1 MTRTGSTELD
11 RVVRGG
17 TVVDGTGA
25 AAREADVGIRDGRIV
40 AVEER
45 LEPRGAEVI
54 EADGRIVCPG
64 FVDLHTHYDIQVFWD
79 PVLSPSPF
87 HGVTTVIGGNCGFS
101 VAPLEPS
108 ESDYLMRM
116 LARVEGMPLP
126 ALEAATDWGWT
137 SFASYLGRL
146 DGRLTPNAGFLVG
159 HSAVR
164 RAVMGPAGSERE
176 ATDDEVKAMARLL
189 GASLAEGGMGFSSSW
204 AATHNDDDGDPVPSR
219 YATEAELLA
228 LCAEVS
234 RHDGTTL
241 EFIPGVGTFTDR
253 EADLMGR
260 MSAAADRPLNWNVLI
275 VMAGLGEQVQAKLAA
290 SDTAADLGG
299 RVLGLT
305 MPSPVLPRLSFASG
319 FLLDTIPGWHEAMT
333 LPRDERK
340 ALLASA
346 EGRADLMAKAAEGN
360 ATFGLAN
367 FGQYVL
373 TECHTP
379 ETKAFEGRTVADVAA
394 ERGVDPFDALC
405 DIAVADDL
413 KTGFSFP
420 PNGDTEQDWAAR
432 LDVWRDER
440 SVLGASDAGAHLDFL
455 ATFNFPTVML
465 RRAVAD
471 LGLLSWEEAISL
483 LTDAPA
489 RLYGLR
495 DRGRL
500 AAGCWAD
507 VVVLDPDR
515 IAPHPITTRADLPG
529 DGWRLYGEADGIDRV
544 LVNGF
549 DAVVDGKAT
558 DSRPGRVLRSGRDT
572 YTVRASS

>member
-1 MTRTGSTELD
+1 
-11 RVVRGG
+11 
-17 TVVDGTGA
+17 
-25 AAREADVGIRDGRIV
+25 
-40 AVEER
+40 
-45 LEPRGAEVI
+45 
-54 EADGRIVCPG
+54 
-64 FVDLHTHYDIQVFWD
+64 
-79 PVLSPSPF
+79 
-87 HGVTTVIGGNCGFS
+87 
-101 VAPLEPS
+101 
-108 ESDYLMRM
+108 MRM
-116 LARVEGMPLP
+116 LARVEGMPLGT
-126 ALEAATDWGWT
+126 LSAATDWDWT
-137 SFASYLGRL
+137 SFGSYLARL
-146 DGRLTPNAGFLVG
+146 DGTITPNAGFLVG

-164 RAVMGPAGSERE
+164 RAVMGPDGSERE
-176 ATDDEVKAMARLL
+176 ATEDEVGAMARLL
-189 GASLAEGGMGFSSSW
+189 GASLREGGLGFSSSW
-204 AATHNDDDGDPVPSR
+204 AATHNDEAGEPVPSR

-234 RHDGTTL
+234 RHEGTTL

-253 EADLMGR
+253 EATLMGR

-275 VMAGLGEQVQAKLAA
+275 VMAGLAEQVSAQLGA
-290 SDTAADLGG
+290 SDTAAELGG

-305 MPSPVLPRLSFASG
+305 MPSPVSPRLSFASG
-319 FLLDTIPGWHEAMT
+319 FLLDTIPGWHKAMT

-346 EGRADLMAKAAEGN
+346 EGRADLMAKAAEGK

-379 ETKAFEGRTVADVAA
+379 ETKALEGRTVAEVAA
-394 ERGVDPFDALC
+394 ARGLDPFDALC
-405 DIAVADDL
+405 EVVVADDL
-413 KTGFSFP
+413 RTGFSFP
-420 PNGDTEQDWAAR
+420 PNGDTERDWAAR
-432 LDVWRDER
+432 LDVWRDHR

-471 LGLLSWEEAISL
+471 LGLLSWEEAIAL

-500 AAGCWAD
+500 AVGAWAD

-515 IAPHPITTRADLPG
+515 VAPHPITSRADLPG

-544 LVNGF
+544 LVNGV
-549 DAVVDGKAT
+549 DAVVAGQAT
-558 DSRPGRVLRSGRDT
+558 DARPGRVLRSGTDT
-572 YTVRASS
+572 FTVRARG